1 VKAIDPGEQCL
12 KGRVILV
19 TGAASGIGHAVVCA
33 LAAFGATTVL
43 LDYSLRELEETYDK
57 IENAGYLQPAIYPLN
72 LETATQKDYLDLA
85 DKIHKEFGRLDG
97 LLHNAAKLGY
107 LTPLDEYDA
116 ET

>member
-1 VKAIDPGEQCL
+1 MKAIDPGEQCL